1 MPTDNAVHEFRH
13 RRFMEEGVRTVN
25 GDAGMQARVRPIGSL
40 LLIHATG
47 ARSEFTRKPLDPG
60 IDQIDITMVDRGEYS
75 YLDDGCWHIVTDTLM
90 IAPSG
95 MPHRVQFSR
104 EWAMTVVRV
113 PRALLMPYA
122 PGLRGEIQLFSELS
136 PFEMSA
142 GAFARQLIYDERAT
156 SVSETSATERVLRE
170 MIGTLVQ
177 QRAGNTGST
186 AATVW
191 DRTLSVIRAHADD
204 PNLTPAQIAHEVGSS
219 LRYLQAA
226 LNRKGTSIAAEI
238 RRERT
243 RRARDLLRD
252 STADSFSI
260 DEIANRCGFGSSSS
274 LRRALDDIYD
284 RSPREIRQQSAD
296 DD

>member
-1 MPTDNAVHEFRH
+1 MVCVRY
-13 RRFMEEGVRTVN
+13 GV
-25 GDAGMQARVRPIGSL
+25 
-40 LLIHATG
+40 
-47 ARSEFTRKPLDPG
+47 
-60 IDQIDITMVDRGEYS
+60 
-75 YLDDGCWHIVTDTLM
+75 
-90 IAPSG
+90 
-95 MPHRVQFSR
+95 
-104 EWAMTVVRV
+104 
-113 PRALLMPYA
+113 
-122 PGLRGEIQLFSELS
+122 
-136 PFEMSA
+136 
-142 GAFARQLIYDERAT
+142 
-156 SVSETSATERVLRE
+156 
-170 MIGTLVQ
+170 
-177 QRAGNTGST
+177 
-186 AATVW
+186 
-191 DRTLSVIRAHADD
+191 
-204 PNLTPAQIAHEVGSS
+204 VGSS